1 MHFVVYCCV
10 QPKFIR
16 MWLELIDASFFLP
29 LYFVLLAASVIAGY
43 FVAKKR
49 YVARERKW
57 TPSGVESSILGF
69 FALLISFTLSSSFGS
84 AKTRNAL
91 VHQEA
96 DAAAQLYR
104 ESLLSPVLQNEVQ
117 TFLVAHLE
125 AQLRFYRE
133 EGEDADPLLHR
144 LSQQSE
150 SFYQSIVRDSAR
162 TAAFARFS
170 AAYNGLSSAT
180 YSLVYSYN
188 ERTPTVV
195 MLLLIGSSLLIALLI
210 GFMNGFH
217 PKPHILVP
225 LLYVLMV
232 FFTLKTIRD
241 LDDPQRGNVRPHYQN
256 FEELRTLIARGKK

>member
-1 MHFVVYCCV
+1 
-10 QPKFIR
+10 
-16 MWLELIDASFFLP
+16 MWLQLIDASFFLP
-29 LYFVLLAASVIAGY
+29 LYFVLLAASVVAGY

-49 YVARERKW
+49 YVAKERKW

-69 FALLISFTLSSSFGS
+69 FALLISFTLSSAFGS

-96 DAAAQLYR
+96 DAVAQLYR
-104 ESLLSPVLQNEVQ
+104 ESLLSPALQAEVK
-117 TFLVAHLE
+117 TFLLNHLD

-133 EGEDADPLLHR
+133 EGEEADPLLHR
-144 LSQQSE
+144 LTQQSE
-150 SFYQSIVRDSAR
+150 SFYQSVMHDS
-162 TAAFARFS
+162 TKKSAFARFS

-180 YSLVYSYN
+180 FSLVYSYS
-188 ERTPTVV
+188 ERTPTAV
-195 MLLLIGSSLLIALLI
+195 MLLLIGSSLLIGLLI

-217 PKPHILVP
+217 PKPHVLVP

-256 FEELRTLIARGKK
+256 FDELRTLIAQGKK